1 MEKSRASRSDEWE
14 SLIND
19 LEARRGLV
27 LQMGGE
33 QRVLAQHAKGRLTAR
48 ERLELLLD
56 TGSFCEIGAFVG
68 SIQRGALPVAPAD
81 AFVMGHGTING
92 RALLVGAEDATVM
105 GGTIGVGTLAKR
117 LRLFDLARR
126 TGLPLVLLLDGAG
139 MRTRHPNDRAL
150 FMPDDLS
157 ALAAVKGSSPIIVGV
172 MGTCAGHGA
181 LTATFADHLVM
192 VEGAALFGAGPP
204 LVHSLTGMD
213 VSAHELGGVQV
224 HSRDSLSLEANS
236 SNGAA
241 SSPTNSPTNG
251 PTKSVEHKGLVDV
264 VASDDAAAIVE
275 INKYFDSLPS
285 REESNAESPH
295 GGGRLAP
302 RDAPLNRH
310 KRSEVDIR
318 EIVPADSVSQWDGL
332 SLIEEIADDDT
343 LEVFSNTGSVVTAR
357 LLFFGCELVVI
368 ANQPA
373 FLDGRLESDGAYA
386 AADALE
392 IASESNTSV
401 LLLADSPGLA
411 VGIEAEASGVLSAA
425 QVLLSAQ
432 RRFTGSTIHVTLRRS
447 YGDISA
453 LMGLAPFGGQ
463 VCTLALAGAR
473 LGEFPAETASDAVR
487 NSGDS
492 ASVLAHTEFGGAVDG
507 AEQLIYDSV
516 IAPNELISALRS
528 TMRLL

>member
-1 MEKSRASRSDEWE
+1 MEKSLASQIDEWE

-19 LEARRGLV
+19 LEARRALV
-27 LQMGGE
+27 LEMGGE

-48 ERLELLLD
+48 ERLEMLLD

-139 MRTRHPNDRAL
+139 MRTRHPNDRTL
-150 FMPDDLS
+150 FIPDDLS

-181 LTATFADHLVM
+181 LTATFADRLVM

-204 LVHSLTGMD
+204 LVHALTGMD
-213 VSAHELGGVQV
+213 VSAHELGGVHV
-224 HSRDSLSLEANS
+224 HSRGALGVEANS
-236 SNGAA
+236 SNGAG
-241 SSPTNSPTNG
+241 NSPTM
-251 PTKSVEHKGLVDV
+251 TDEYIGLVDF
-264 VASDDAAAIVE
+264 VASDDEAAIVE
-275 INKYFDSLPS
+275 IIRCFDSLPS
-285 REESNAESPH
+285 REESNVDSVH
-295 GGGRLAP
+295 RRGHLAP
-302 RDAPLNRH
+302 RETPLKRH
-310 KRSEVDIR
+310 KRNEADLR
-318 EIVPADSVSQWDGL
+318 AIVPADSATQWNVL

-343 LEVFSNTGSVVTAR
+343 LEVFSNTGSVITAR
-357 LLFFGCELVVI
+357 LVFFGREWVVI

-373 FLDGRLESDGAYA
+373 FLDGRLESEGAYA
-386 AADALE
+386 AADALAM
-392 IASESNTSV
+392 ASATNTAV

-411 VGIEAEASGVLSAA
+411 VGIKAEASGVLSAA

-432 RRFTGSTIHVTLRRS
+432 RRFAGSTIHVTLRRS
-447 YGDISA
+447 YGDISP

-463 VCTLALAGAR
+463 ICTLALPGAR

-492 ASVLAHTEFGGAVDG
+492 ATVLAHTEFGGALDA
-507 AEQLIYDSV
+507 AEQLLYDTV
-516 IAPNELISALRS
+516 IEPNELIPALRA
-528 TMRLL
+528 TLRLL

>member
-27 LQMGGE
+27 LEMGGE

-48 ERLELLLD
+48 ERLEMLLD
-56 TGSFCEIGAFVG
+56 AGSFCEIGAFVG

-139 MRTRHPNDRAL
+139 MRTRHPNDRTL
-150 FMPDDLS
+150 FIPDDLS

-181 LTATFADHLVM
+181 ITATFADHLVM

-204 LVHSLTGMD
+204 LVHALTGMD
-213 VSAHELGGVQV
+213 VSAHQLGGVQV
-224 HSRDSLSLEANS
+224 HSRGPRSSEATS
-236 SNGAA
+236 SNL
-241 SSPTNSPTNG
+241 PTNAANYEG
-251 PTKSVEHKGLVDV
+251 IIDF
-264 VASDDAAAIVE
+264 VASDDQGAIAE
-275 INKYFDSLPS
+275 LIEFFGSLPV
-285 REESNAESPH
+285 REENVGDSPD
-295 GGGRLAP
+295 GSIRLGP
-302 RDAPLNRH
+302 RELPLNRK
-310 KRSEVDIR
+310 KRSDVDIR
-318 EIVPADSVSQWDGL
+318 EIVPADSVTQWNVL

-386 AADALE
+386 AAGALE
-392 IASESNTSV
+392 FASESNTPV

-432 RRFTGSTIHVTLRRS
+432 RRFTRSTIHVTLRRS

-463 VCTLALAGAR
+463 ICTLALPGAR
-473 LGEFPAETASDAVR
+473 LGEFPAETASEAVR

-492 ASVLAHTEFGGAVDG
+492 AAVLAHTEFGGAVDG
-507 AEQLIYDSV
+507 AEQLLYDSV